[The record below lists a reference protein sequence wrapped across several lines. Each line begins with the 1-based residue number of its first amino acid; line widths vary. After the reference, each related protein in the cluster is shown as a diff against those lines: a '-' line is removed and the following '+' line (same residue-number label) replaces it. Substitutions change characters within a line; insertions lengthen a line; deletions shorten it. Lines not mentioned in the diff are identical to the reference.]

1 MKNRYG
7 VEYSYVKYDDNLY
20 RFNMDEEQMKYMRF
34 GGKEYQEGIDLN
46 DLGFFD
52 PSGGPFVQV
61 GGKIYWDEIH
71 GGVEGTDPLTVTKI
85 MDRGAEGLF
94 VEVEL

>member
-20 RFNMDEEQMKYMRF
+20 RFNMDEEAMSYSRY
-34 GGKEYQEGIDLN
+34 GGREYQDGIDMN

-52 PSGGPFVQV
+52 PSGGPFVSV

-71 GGVEGTDPLTVTKI
+71 EGTEQEPLTVKRI
-85 MDRGAEGLF
+85 MNRGAEGLF
-94 VEVEL
+94 VEVE

>member
-7 VEYSYVKYDDNLY
+7 VEYTFVKYDDNLY
-20 RFNMDEEQMKYMRF
+20 RFNMDEEEMKYMRM
-34 GGKEYQEGIDLN
+34 GGREGQEQIDMN

-52 PSGGPFVQV
+52 PSGGPFVSV

-71 GGVEGTDPLTVTKI
+71 EATKQEPLTVTRI

-94 VEVEL
+94 VEVE

>member
-20 RFNMDEEQMKYMRF
+20 RFNMDEEHIKYMRF
-34 GGKEYQEGIDLN
+34 GGKEDQDGIDMT

-52 PSGGPFVQV
+52 PSGGPFVAV
-61 GGKIYWDEIH
+61 GSKISWDEIH
-71 GGVEGTDPLTVTKI
+71 NGVEGSTPLTVKRI

-94 VEVEL
+94 VEVE

>member
-20 RFNMDEEQMKYMRF
+20 RFNMAEEHMKYMRY
-34 GGKEYQEGIDLN
+34 GGKEFQDGIDSN

-61 GGKIYWDEIH
+61 GGKLYWDEIH
-71 GGVEGTDPLTVTKI
+71 EGVEQEPLIVKRI

-94 VEVEL
+94 VEVE

>member
-20 RFNMDEEQMKYMRF
+20 RFNMDEEGIKYMRV
-34 GGKEYQEGIDLN
+34 GGKEGQDGIDRT

-52 PSGGPFVQV
+52 PSGGPFVAV
-61 GGKIYWDEIH
+61 GSKIYWDELH
-71 GGVEGTDPLTVTKI
+71 EGTKQEPLTVTKI

-94 VEVEL
+94 VEVE

>member
-7 VEYSYVKYDDNLY
+7 VEYTFVKYDDNLY
-20 RFNMDEEQMKYMRF
+20 RFNMDEEHIKYMRF
-34 GGKEYQEGIDLN
+34 GGKEDQDGIDRT

-52 PSGGPFVQV
+52 PSGGPFVAL
-61 GGKIYWDEIH
+61 GSKIYWNEIH
-71 GGVEGTDPLTVTKI
+71 NGVEESTPLTVKRI

>member
-20 RFNMDEEQMKYMRF
+20 RFNMDEEHIKYMRF
-34 GGKEYQEGIDLN
+34 GGKEDQDGIDMT

-52 PSGGPFVQV
+52 PSGGRFVAV
-61 GGKIYWDEIH
+61 GSKIYWDEIH
-71 GGVEGTDPLTVTKI
+71 EGTKQEPLTVTKI

-94 VEVEL
+94 VEVES

>member
-7 VEYSYVKYDDNLY
+7 VEYTFVKYDDNLY
-20 RFNMDEEQMKYMRF
+20 RFNMDEEHTKYMRF
-34 GGKEYQEGIDLN
+34 GGKEDQEGIDPN

-52 PSGGPFVQV
+52 PSGGPFVAI
-61 GGKIYWDEIH
+61 GSKIYWDEIN
-71 GGVEGTDPLTVTKI
+71 EATKQEPLTVTRI

>member
-7 VEYSYVKYDDNLY
+7 VEYCFVKYDDNLY
-20 RFNMDEEQMKYMRF
+20 RFNMDEGSMNHMRF
-34 GGKEYQEGIDLN
+34 GGREYQDGIDMD

-52 PSGGPFVQV
+52 PSGGPFVEV
-61 GGKIYWDEIH
+61 GGKIYWDQIH
-71 GGVEGTDPLTVTKI
+71 EGTEQEPLTVTRI

-94 VEVEL
+94 VEVE